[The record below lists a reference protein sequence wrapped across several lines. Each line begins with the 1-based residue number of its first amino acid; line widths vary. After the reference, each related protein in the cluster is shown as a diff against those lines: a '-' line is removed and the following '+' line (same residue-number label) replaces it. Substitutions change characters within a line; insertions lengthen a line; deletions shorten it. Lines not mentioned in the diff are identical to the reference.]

1 MQIVEKEKCRERHI
15 RVQLIRKKRGYR
27 RKYGMGKMQN
37 VRILKK
43 NRGDRMITLI
53 KTLDIQNASLNVIT
67 AGRRLPLAQFTGKI
81 EITEH
86 RSMTPILGRM
96 CKGEKKVYASF
107 ILCQDIEYQTDD
119 EFNTGKV
126 YEAVG
131 DVQGERSCERLI
143 FSGLRFE
150 DMNPLN
156 GTVTLEVTDLELIR
170 KMLEM

>member
-1 MQIVEKEKCRERHI
+1 MTSQNIAM
-15 RVQLIRKKRGYR
+15 LILKIYHP
-27 RKYGMGKMQN
+27 KYGMGKMQN

-43 NRGDRMITLI
+43 NRGNSMITLI
-53 KTLDIQNASLNVIT
+53 KTLNIQNASLTVIT

-86 RSMTPILGRM
+86 QSMAPVLGR
-96 CKGEKKVYASF
+96 GEKKIYASF

-119 EFNTGKV
+119 AFHTGKV

-131 DVQGERSCERLI
+131 DVQGEHSCERLI

-150 DMNPLN
+150 DIDPLN

-170 KMLEM
+170 KMIEM